1 MSMNKVSV
9 LSVNQIEASYGPIK
23 ALRGLSFEIFK
34 GETLAIIG
42 ANGAGKTSLMRS
54 LSGMLHIT
62 SGQAHFLNCDIRK
75 KSTHELAKQGLLHVP
90 EGRGTLQTLTV
101 LDNLRLAWDI
111 QGRGLSFAESVDKV
125 FNLFPR
131 LAERSIQL
139 AGLLSGGEQQML
151 AIGRAL
157 IVQPIVLLLDEP
169 SMGLSPKYTTEV
181 FKVIDMLKKQGMTI
195 VLVEQN
201 AKRALALA
209 DRAIVMAHGEFTLQG
224 SAHDISRNPQVI
236 ESYLGQ
242 GTGIKLN
249 GK

>member
-1 MSMNKVSV
+1 MSMNQAAV
-9 LSVNQIEASYGPIK
+9 LSVNQIEAGYGPIK
-23 ALRGLSFEIFK
+23 ALRGLSLEVFK

-42 ANGAGKTSLMRS
+42 ANGAGKTSLMRA
-54 LSGMLHIT
+54 LSGMLPIT
-62 SGQAHFLNCDIRK
+62 SGQAHFLNYDIRK
-75 KSTHELAKQGLLHVP
+75 ISTHELANQGLLHVP

-111 QGRGLSFAESVDKV
+111 QVRGFSFAESVDKV

-157 IVQPIVLLLDEP
+157 IVQPKVLLLDEP
-169 SMGLSPKYTTEV
+169 SMGLSPRYTTEV
-181 FKVIDMLKKQGMTI
+181 FKVIDMLKKEGMTI
-195 VLVEQN
+195 LLVEQN

-236 ESYLGQ
+236 ENYLGQ
-242 GTGIKLN
+242 GAGEKLN